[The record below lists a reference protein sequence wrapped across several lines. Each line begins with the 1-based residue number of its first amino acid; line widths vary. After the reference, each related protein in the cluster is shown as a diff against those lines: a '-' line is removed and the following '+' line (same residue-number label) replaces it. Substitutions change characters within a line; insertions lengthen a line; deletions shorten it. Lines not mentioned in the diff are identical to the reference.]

1 MTGAFSV
8 RQGRIRGHI
17 TGVRHHAWN
26 EQDMTQKKNLH
37 ANGAG
42 TQFGRQANRRSQK
55 DILGPNCEVGL
66 KLKAL
71 YSSIQD
77 ETIPDRFLDLLEK
90 LDQVEQG
97 QIEQGKAEQENMRGQ
112 NTGSVG

>member
-1 MTGAFSV
+1 MT
-8 RQGRIRGHI
+8 
-17 TGVRHHAWN
+17 
-26 EQDMTQKKNLH
+26 EKKNLH

-42 TQFGRQANRRSQK
+42 LRLHGRVRK

-71 YSSIQD
+71 YTSIQD

-90 LDQVEQG
+90 LDQVEQ
-97 QIEQGKAEQENMRGQ
+97 ESMREQ

>member
-1 MTGAFSV
+1 MT
-8 RQGRIRGHI
+8 
-17 TGVRHHAWN
+17 
-26 EQDMTQKKNLH
+26 EKKNLH

-42 TQFGRQANRRSQK
+42 LRLNGRVRK

-71 YSSIQD
+71 YTSIQD
-77 ETIPDRFLDLLEK
+77 ESIPDRFLDLLEK
-90 LDQVEQG
+90 LDQVEQ
-97 QIEQGKAEQENMRGQ
+97 ESMREQ

>member
-1 MTGAFSV
+1 MT
-8 RQGRIRGHI
+8 
-17 TGVRHHAWN
+17 
-26 EQDMTQKKNLH
+26 EKKHLH

-42 TQFGRQANRRSQK
+42 IRLNGRVQK

-77 ETIPDRFLDLLEK
+77 ESIPDRFLDLLEK
-90 LDQVEQG
+90 LDQ
-97 QIEQGKAEQENMRGQ
+97 AEQESTREHS
-112 NTGSVG
+112 TGSVG

>member
-1 MTGAFSV
+1 MT
-8 RQGRIRGHI
+8 
-17 TGVRHHAWN
+17 
-26 EQDMTQKKNLH
+26 EKKNLQ

-42 TQFGRQANRRSQK
+42 VRLDGRVRK
-55 DILGPNCEVGL
+55 DILGPNCEVGH

-90 LDQVEQG
+90 LDQ
-97 QIEQGKAEQENMRGQ
+97 IEQESTREHS
-112 NTGSVG
+112 TGSVG